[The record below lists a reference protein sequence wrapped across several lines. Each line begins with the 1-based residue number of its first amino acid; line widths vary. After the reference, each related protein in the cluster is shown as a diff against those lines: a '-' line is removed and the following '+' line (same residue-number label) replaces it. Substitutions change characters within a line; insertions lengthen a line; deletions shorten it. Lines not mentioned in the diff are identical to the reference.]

1 MVFKELEIQGFKS
14 FPDKVKITFDAG
26 VTGVVG
32 PNGSGKSNLSDAVR
46 WVLGETSSRQ
56 LRAAGKMEDV
66 IFGGTRRRSAMGFA
80 SVRLTLDNTGHTLD
94 VDADEVTIGRKYYRS
109 GDSEYTINGQVCR
122 LRDVY
127 ELLLDT
133 GIGRDGYSVIGQGR
147 IAEIVAAKSSERRE
161 IFEEACGI
169 AKYRYRKT
177 EAERRLA
184 AAGENLERLRDILGE
199 LESRVGP
206 LEKESA
212 KAQKFL
218 ELSEQRKTLEVTL
231 WTDSVH
237 RARDTVR
244 QQVRDYETAQA
255 DYERFDGE
263 AKAAEQEA
271 EEIRMQAQQLTI
283 AVERLN
289 GDIRSITEQISGSDS
304 RIAVL
309 ENDIL
314 RNEESIASLRSEIEA
329 GEQDGAEADAAL
341 QRHRAVAAKME
352 AEGEKLAAEID
363 ALNAELEQLAD
374 ASNASGAR
382 KDTLRAEITDLTAKR
397 TEAQV
402 AQAAAEA
409 AEETARQRLP
419 ALEQAVQEGTDQ
431 WETAR
436 QDLTDTIRYR
446 EMLTENEKQLANV
459 RSGLEL
465 KLKNRKAALDEADTA
480 EQRLGR
486 ELDAARQRLSVLREL
501 EKNMDG
507 YQNSVKAVMRAAGA
521 RRLRG
526 IIGPVSAILKVE
538 PGCEVAV
545 ETALGAALQNIVVEN
560 EAAAKAAIA
569 LLRSDNAGRATFLP
583 LDTVQPGVFRGR
595 LSGTARLASSL
606 VQADARY
613 DNIVSNLLGRII
625 VVEDIN
631 EASRVARDNGFRS
644 RVVTMDGQ
652 VINAGGSFTGG
663 SVQRS
668 AGLFTRKQE
677 MEELRIRAAK
687 LQKDCLAAQEKTDQC
702 KEQVDALQAELTA
715 TASEQITA
723 ANDRVRAEAEQ
734 KRLEAAAAQLETAR
748 NARRQEI
755 DTLQAALADS
765 RAKAE
770 DAAKLQAEL
779 TAKIDRRTAEM
790 SRIAEGDDSFLT
802 RQNALAQDLSA
813 KRLEQVTRQKDAE
826 LAYSQIAALEQRA
839 RDAAARRTS
848 LEESVAALAARS
860 DACRAEIADIRQ
872 TRADSQ
878 TTIAQKEAEIREA
891 TQKRLARQQ
900 AETETLARART
911 AADSREEMSREMA
924 RLAERK
930 AAAESEYDQT
940 VAKLWDEYQLSVSQA
955 EALCVEFDS
964 LPALRAQV
972 ADLRGKIRALG
983 SVNVSAIEEYKEV
996 KARYDALVTQVTDV
1010 EESRNELSRMISKLS
1025 AQMREIFTDSFR
1037 AINENFGRVFAEL
1050 FGGGEAS
1057 LVLEDESN
1065 VLSSGI
1071 GIRVAPPGKVI
1082 KNLEALSGG
1091 EQALVAISIY
1101 FAILAVNP
1109 APFCILDE
1117 INMAKNEAMAVMH
1130 SVLDY
1135 RRLIDVPGYQPIP
1148 MHPATR
1154 FIATMNYG
1162 YAGTRELNE
1171 ALVSRFV
1178 VIRMPTLEEGQLRRL
1193 LLADAP
1199 GASEEDVKRCV
1210 GLFLDLNEKAVN
1222 GEISTRPV
1230 DMRGMVAAL
1239 RMMADG
1245 MAAKDAIALGITNKC
1260 FDEYEHQLVQD
1271 VVMTRFA

>member
-26 VTGVVG
+26 VPGVVG

-66 IFGGTRRRSAMGFA
+66 IFGGTRRRGAMGFA
-80 SVRLTLDNTGHTLD
+80 SVRLTLDNASHTFD

-122 LRDVY
+122 LKDVY

-212 KAQKFL
+212 KAEKFL
-218 ELSEQRKTLEVTL
+218 ELAAQRKTLEVTL
-231 WTDSVH
+231 WTDGVH
-237 RARDTVR
+237 RAREAVR

-255 DYERFDGE
+255 DYERFDRE
-263 AKAAEQEA
+263 TKAAEQEA

-289 GDIRSITEQISGSDS
+289 GDIRSITEQISGSES

-314 RNEESIASLRSEIEA
+314 RNEESAASLRQEIAA
-329 GEQDGAEADAAL
+329 GEQDSTEAAAAL
-341 QRHRAVAAKME
+341 QRHRAVAKTME
-352 AEGEKLAAEID
+352 AEGEKLAAEIE
-363 ALNAELEQLAD
+363 ALNAEIARLTD
-374 ASNASGAR
+374 ASTASGAR
-382 KDTLRAEITDLTAKR
+382 KDSLRAELSTLTAQR

-419 ALEQAVQEGTDQ
+419 ALEQSLQDA
-431 WETAR
+431 TAQR
-436 QDLTDTIRYR
+436 DEAKQDLEDTIKYR
-446 EMLTENEKQLANV
+446 RMLEENEKQLANV

-465 KLKNRKAALDEADTA
+465 KLKGRKAALNEADNA

-526 IIGPVSAILKVE
+526 VVGPVSAILKVE

-545 ETALGAALQNIVVEN
+545 ETALGGALQNIVVEN

-569 LLRSDNAGRATFLP
+569 LLRNDNAGRATFLP

-606 VQADARY
+606 VQADRRY

-625 VVEDIN
+625 VVDDIN

-644 RVVTMDGQ
+644 KVVTMDGQ
-652 VINAGGSFTGG
+652 VVNAGGSFTGG

-677 MEELRIRAAK
+677 MEELRVKAAR

-723 ANDRVRAEAEQ
+723 ANDKVRAEAEQ
-734 KRLEAAAAQLETAR
+734 KRLEAAVQQLETAR
-748 NARRQEI
+748 SNGQQQI
-755 DTLQAALADS
+755 DALQAALAESRS
-765 RAKAE
+765 RADE
-770 DAAKLQAEL
+770 AAAQQAQL
-779 TAKIDRRTAEM
+779 TAKIDLLTAEM
-790 SRIAEGDDSFLT
+790 NRIAEGDDSFLA
-802 RQNALAQDLSA
+802 RQSELSQKLSA

-839 RDAAARRTS
+839 QDAAARRAS
-848 LEESVAALAARS
+848 LEESLAALAQRS
-860 DACRAEIADIRQ
+860 ESCRTEISAIRQ
-872 TRADSQ
+872 AKTDSQ
-878 TTIAQKEAEIREA
+878 TEIAAKEKAIREA
-891 TQKRLARQQ
+891 TEKRLERQQ

-911 AADSREEMSREMA
+911 SADSR
-924 RLAERK
+924 
-930 AAAESEYDQT
+930 
-940 VAKLWDEYQLSVSQA
+940 
-955 EALCVEFDS
+955 
-964 LPALRAQV
+964 
-972 ADLRGKIRALG
+972 
-983 SVNVSAIEEYKEV
+983 
-996 KARYDALVTQVTDV
+996 
-1010 EESRNELSRMISKLS
+1010 
-1025 AQMREIFTDSFR
+1025 
-1037 AINENFGRVFAEL
+1037 
-1050 FGGGEAS
+1050 
-1057 LVLEDESN
+1057 
-1065 VLSSGI
+1065 
-1071 GIRVAPPGKVI
+1071 
-1082 KNLEALSGG
+1082 
-1091 EQALVAISIY
+1091 
-1101 FAILAVNP
+1101 
-1109 APFCILDE
+1109 
-1117 INMAKNEAMAVMH
+1117 
-1130 SVLDY
+1130 
-1135 RRLIDVPGYQPIP
+1135 
-1148 MHPATR
+1148 
-1154 FIATMNYG
+1154 
-1162 YAGTRELNE
+1162 
-1171 ALVSRFV
+1171 
-1178 VIRMPTLEEGQLRRL
+1178 
-1193 LLADAP
+1193 
-1199 GASEEDVKRCV
+1199 
-1210 GLFLDLNEKAVN
+1210 
-1222 GEISTRPV
+1222 
-1230 DMRGMVAAL
+1230 
-1239 RMMADG
+1239 
-1245 MAAKDAIALGITNKC
+1245 
-1260 FDEYEHQLVQD
+1260 
-1271 VVMTRFA
+1271 

>member
-283 AVERLN
+283 AGERLN

-363 ALNAELEQLAD
+363 ALNAELTKLAD

-436 QDLTDTIRYR
+436 QDLTATIRYR

-507 YQNSVKAVMRAAGA
+507 YQNSVKTVMRAASA

-734 KRLEAAAAQLETAR
+734 QRLEAAAAQLETAR

-839 RDAAARRTS
+839 RDAAARRAS

-1057 LVLEDESN
+1057 LMLEDESD

-1117 INMAKNEAMAVMH
+1117 IEAALDDANVVRFAQYLRRVSDKTQFIVITHRRGTMEAAN
-1130 SVLDY
+1130 VLYGVTMQEDGVSK
-1135 RRLIDVPGYQPIP
+1135 LLKLDLEQVD
-1148 MHPATR
+1148 AT
-1154 FIATMNYG
+1154 
-1162 YAGTRELNE
+1162 
-1171 ALVSRFV
+1171 LVS
-1178 VIRMPTLEEGQLRRL
+1178 
-1193 LLADAP
+1193 
-1199 GASEEDVKRCV
+1199 
-1210 GLFLDLNEKAVN
+1210 
-1222 GEISTRPV
+1222 
-1230 DMRGMVAAL
+1230 
-1239 RMMADG
+1239 
-1245 MAAKDAIALGITNKC
+1245 
-1260 FDEYEHQLVQD
+1260 
-1271 VVMTRFA
+1271 

>member
-14 FPDKVKITFDAG
+14 FPDKVKIRFDAG

-363 ALNAELEQLAD
+363 ALNAELTKLAD

-606 VQADARY
+606 VQADVRY

-779 TAKIDRRTAEM
+779 TEKIDRRTAEM

-1057 LVLEDESN
+1057 LMLEDESD

-1117 INMAKNEAMAVMH
+1117 IEAALDDANVVRFAQYLRQVSDKTQFIVITHRRGTMEAAN
-1130 SVLDY
+1130 VLYGVTMQEDGVSK
-1135 RRLIDVPGYQPIP
+1135 LLKLDLEQVD
-1148 MHPATR
+1148 AT
-1154 FIATMNYG
+1154 
-1162 YAGTRELNE
+1162 
-1171 ALVSRFV
+1171 LVS
-1178 VIRMPTLEEGQLRRL
+1178 
-1193 LLADAP
+1193 
-1199 GASEEDVKRCV
+1199 
-1210 GLFLDLNEKAVN
+1210 
-1222 GEISTRPV
+1222 
-1230 DMRGMVAAL
+1230 
-1239 RMMADG
+1239 
-1245 MAAKDAIALGITNKC
+1245 
-1260 FDEYEHQLVQD
+1260 
-1271 VVMTRFA
+1271 